1 MVAAE
6 TLGNQVG
13 VVRACQTLGV
23 ARASLYRQ
31 RARAAAPSVAAPAR
45 PAPPLQLTPAE
56 RDNALTILHSER
68 FVDASP
74 HTIHATLLDEGQYPC
89 SVRTLYRIL
98 AAEDQLRERRNL
110 RQHPQYAKPER
121 LATATNQG
129 WSWDITQ
136 LKGPQKSW
144 FQRASVD
151 LSIMDWG
158 S

>member
-1 MVAAE
+1 MPE
-6 TLGNQVG
+6 
-13 VVRACQTLGV
+13 
-23 ARASLYRQ
+23 
-31 RARAAAPSVAAPAR
+31 
-45 PAPPLQLTPAE
+45 E
-56 RDNALTILHSER
+56 
-68 FVDASP
+68 
-74 HTIHATLLDEGQYPC
+74 TIHATLLDEGQYPC
-89 SVRTLYRIL
+89 SVRTRYRIL